1 MKQKKGWTTEE
12 KHILKKHYK
21 MIPMAS
27 LLKLIPERSIS
38 SIYAKVNYLR
48 KRGWT
53 FGQ

>member
-1 MKQKKGWTTEE
+1 MKQIKGWTTEE
-12 KHILKKHYK
+12 KHTLKKYYG
-21 MIPMAS
+21 ILPIAD
-27 LLKLIPERSIS
+27 LLKLLPGRSIS